1 MLIGFAL
8 YAAGLVLAL
17 APVSSAVA
25 GDNADADLSP
35 SVPAQALGRWQV
47 TGDLGTAR
55 YGHTATLLAN
65 GQVLVAGGFTLP
77 GGYLASAELYDPAT
91 GMWTATDNLAT
102 ERGGHTATLLPNGQ
116 VLAAGG
122 VSVGSA
128 QHDHHIPRAEL
139 YRSSKRKLDAHR
151 QPSTRALSSYSDV
164 AAQWQGTCLRRIL

>member
-1 MLIGFAL
+1 M
-8 YAAGLVLAL
+8 
-17 APVSSAVA
+17 SSAAA
-25 GDNADADLSP
+25 GDNAVADLSP

-139 YRSSKRKLDAHR
+139 YDPASGSWTRTDNL
-151 QPSTRALSSYSDV
+151 QPGRYLHTATLLHNGKVLVSGGYSDDGFL
-164 AAQWQGTCLRRIL
+164 ARADLYKSAP